1 MKSLHVCI
9 NDNKVVVFDWI
20 KQVIRYGFVGLAGTL
35 LSLAI
40 YLPIVWIREDLY
52 IFAYTT
58 CFVVSVVFT
67 YFLNNKFVFDKKEQG
82 HVKPLIKAYIS
93 YGIGFLI
100 GTVSLYVLVHFFE
113 IPATI
118 APVLTLGVTV
128 PINFLMNRFWTFK

>member
-1 MKSLHVCI
+1 MKSLRVCI
-9 NDNKVVVFDWI
+9 NDNKVVLFDWI

-128 PINFLMNRFWTFK
+128 PINFLLNRFWTFK

>member
-128 PINFLMNRFWTFK
+128 PINFLLNRFWTFK

>member
-100 GTVSLYVLVHFFE
+100 GTVSLYVLVRFFE